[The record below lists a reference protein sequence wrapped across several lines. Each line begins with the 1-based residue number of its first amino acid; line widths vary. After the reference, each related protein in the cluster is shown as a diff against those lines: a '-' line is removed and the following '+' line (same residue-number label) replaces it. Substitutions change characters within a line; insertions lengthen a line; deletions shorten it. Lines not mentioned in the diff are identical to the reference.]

1 MIENYCIDCIDCQ
14 AIAQADCDA
23 RERVAGTVRS
33 TTTELKPALALD
45 TEEEW
50 RVHSRRDVVT
60 SDNRYVAFATSDKHA
75 ARIVND
81 HNAAIHEGGPR
92 AYLYSELQHVLK
104 SQALLVEALRAI
116 IEREGL
122 EQCEIYH
129 TGPSSCFTHGR
140 RASSQLKA
148 EQCCASCI
156 ADAALKVADDYI

>member
-33 TTTELKPALALD
+33 ATTELKPALALD

-50 RVHSRRDVVT
+50 RVYNRRDVVT

-81 HNAAIHEGGPR
+81 HKAAIHEGGPR
-92 AYLYSELQHVLK
+92 AYLYSELQHALR
-104 SQALLVEALRAI
+104 SQALLVEALRLSRKTLAV
-116 IEREGL
+116 
-122 EQCEIYH
+122 
-129 TGPSSCFTHGR
+129 F
-140 RASSQLKA
+140 A
-148 EQCCASCI
+148 EEDGYEPENLTAVRHI
-156 ADAALKVADDYI
+156 DAALLKVNGDRSK